1 MILEMKGMA
10 RSTYYYHILHSKDT
24 DKYKEEKNRISAIFQ
39 QHKMRYGYRRV
50 YLQLRNEGY
59 IINHKTVQKLMS
71 AMHLKSKVRKIRYR
85 SYKGTVGKIAPHII
99 ERNFV
104 ALKPNKKW
112 ATDVTEFKIHDTKA
126 YLSPILDMY
135 NGEIISYTISDHPDL
150 RMVLNMINSA
160 TKKSESNKRTYSTL

>member
-1 MILEMKGMA
+1 
-10 RSTYYYHILHSKDT
+10 
-24 DKYKEEKNRISAIFQ
+24 
-39 QHKMRYGYRRV
+39 MRNGYRRI

-59 IINHKTVQKLMS
+59 IINHKTAQKLMS
-71 AMHLKSKVRKIRYR
+71 AMHLKSKVRKIRYC

-112 ATDVTEFKIHDTKA
+112 ATDVTEFKIHDIKA
-126 YLSPILDMY
+126 YLSSILDMY

-160 TKKSESNKRTYSTL
+160 TKKVKAIKGLILHSDQG